1 MSRPARGTAD
11 GGPRPGAPQE
21 AVPGPV
27 AADTVP
33 GLTRVGM
40 VPTPGTGPDAAARTG
55 APRGENADGIAL
67 TWLYAPG
74 DRPDVVAKALGSG
87 ADVVLV
93 DLEDAVPPDRKD
105 YARAATAELLAERAR
120 GRPAVHVRVNALD
133 GPLLAADL
141 AALAGLPGLGG
152 LRLPK
157 VGSAGDVARVARI
170 LREAGDAPALYPL
183 LESALGL
190 ENAFA
195 IASADPAVRGVALG
209 EADLR
214 ADLGLAGEEALAWPR
229 VRTVVAARAA
239 GLAPPAQSV
248 YADVRD
254 LAGLA
259 ASCRAGRALGFLG
272 RAAIH
277 PRQLPVIERA
287 YLPSAQEVAAARE
300 TVAAADASP
309 GALALPDGRFVDPA
323 VVAGARRVLTLA
335 ARSRAHP

>member
-1 MSRPARGTAD
+1 MPAPNG
-11 GGPRPGAPQE
+11 
-21 AVPGPV
+21 
-27 AADTVP
+27 
-33 GLTRVGM
+33 
-40 VPTPGTGPDAAARTG
+40 GPDAVG
-55 APRGENADGIAL
+55 AGQDEGLAL

-74 DRPDVVAKALGSG
+74 DRPEVVAKALRSG

-93 DLEDAVPPDRKD
+93 DLEDAVPPGRKE
-105 YARAATAELLAERAR
+105 YARAATAELLAEPAH
-120 GRPAVHVRVNALD
+120 GRVPVHVRVNALD
-133 GPLLAADL
+133 GPLAGPDL

-157 VGSAGDVARVARI
+157 VGTPADVVRVARAV
-170 LREAGDAPALYPL
+170 RAAGADAPPLYPL
-183 LESALGL
+183 LESALGV

-195 IASADPAVRGVALG
+195 IAGADPAVRGIALG

-214 ADLGLAGEEALAWPR
+214 ADLGLTGEEALTWPR

-248 YADVRD
+248 HPDVRD
-254 LAGLA
+254 LVGLGE
-259 ASCRAGRALGFLG
+259 SCRRGRALGFLG

-287 YLPSAQEVAAARE
+287 YRPSAQEVAAARE
-300 TVAAADASP
+300 VLAASATSP

-323 VVAGARRVLTLA
+323 VVAVAHRTLLLA
-335 ARSRAHP
+335 ARRPPD

>member
-1 MSRPARGTAD
+1 M
-11 GGPRPGAPQE
+11 
-21 AVPGPV
+21 
-27 AADTVP
+27 
-33 GLTRVGM
+33 
-40 VPTPGTGPDAAARTG
+40 
-55 APRGENADGIAL
+55 AL

-74 DRPDVVAKALGSG
+74 DRPDVVAKALRSG

-93 DLEDAVPPDRKD
+93 DLEDAVGPDRKD
-105 YARAATAELLAERAR
+105 YARAATAELLADPVA
-120 GRPAVHVRVNALD
+120 GPAAVHVRVNALD
-133 GPLLAADL
+133 GPLFAADL

-157 VGSAGDVARVARI
+157 VCSPGDVARVVRM
-170 LREAGDAPALYPL
+170 LREAGDVPGLYPL
-183 LESALGL
+183 LESALGV

-195 IASADPAVRGVALG
+195 IASADPAVEGIALG

-214 ADLGLAGEEALAWPR
+214 ADLGLADEEALVWPR

-248 YADVRD
+248 YPDVRD
-254 LAGLA
+254 LPGLA
-259 ASCRAGRALGFLG
+259 ASCRRGRSLGFLG

-287 YLPSAQEVAAARE
+287 YLPSAPEIAAARE

-323 VVAGARRVLTLA
+323 VVAGAQRVLALA
-335 ARSRAHP
+335 ARAEATA